1 MSGNIETTRKKIKIC
16 VIGAGAAG
24 LCAIRHLS
32 NDLISFEP
40 AVFEQSEV
48 IGGTWVYSEK
58 TQADLGHPIHSSMYK
73 NLRTNLPL
81 QLMNFPDF
89 QRMDQT
95 EPSCGTHEQ
104 IQKKS
109 FKEKLFNEGP
119 VNGNHRR
126 RCKTFKQGLDAAV
139 QRCLINSNHRR
150 RYEAFKRRLD
160 PAFNMK
166 IINVEPILKEEDW
179 RKTEWKVT
187 IKNLKTDLVEE
198 NNFDAVLICN
208 GHYSEPKIPK
218 ISGIETFSGDVMH
231 SHDYRCPEKYTG
243 KTVIILGAGPS
254 GIDIGIEITGYATH
268 VYLSHNGPRFSS
280 ALPQNMTEITRVK
293 FVNGNEFHLTDATTV
308 VADDLLYCTGYNFS
322 FPFLDETCH
331 IKVDNDHVN
340 TLFNHLINIKHPK
353 MAFVG
358 IPFKVIPF
366 PMFHIQ
372 VQYFLKL
379 LRGQVTLPSLE
390 VMIEDSKVKTNK
402 AHALE
407 ALQWEYNDYLADA
420 AGIDK
425 LPKFYKIGYS
435 EWSVKRTENL
445 LRYKYS
451 KIEIIDDQTVKIS
464 I

>member
-104 IQKKS
+104 VLKYLLDYADHFNLCQFIQ
-109 FKEKLFNEGP
+109 
-119 VNGNHRR
+119 
-126 RCKTFKQGLDAAV
+126 
-139 QRCLINSNHRR
+139 
-150 RYEAFKRRLD
+150 
-160 PAFNMK
+160 FNMK

-268 VYLSHNGPRFSS
+268 VYLSHNGPRKLFKNIFNHFLLDFSIRVETTHFFFRFSS

>member
-1 MSGNIETTRKKIKIC
+1 MSGNIETTRKKIKVC

-58 TQADLGHPIHSSMYK
+58 TQADIGHPIHSSIYK

-104 IQKKS
+104 VLKYLLDYADHFNLCQFIQ
-109 FKEKLFNEGP
+109 
-119 VNGNHRR
+119 
-126 RCKTFKQGLDAAV
+126 
-139 QRCLINSNHRR
+139 
-150 RYEAFKRRLD
+150 
-160 PAFNMK
+160 FNMK
-166 IINVEPILKEEDW
+166 VINVEPILKEEDW

-218 ISGIETFSGDVMH
+218 ISGIETFSGNVMH
-231 SHDYRCPEKYTG
+231 SHDYRSPEKYSG

-254 GIDIGIEITGYATH
+254 GIDIGIEITGFATH

-280 ALPQNMTEITRVK
+280 ALPPNMTEITRVK

-308 VADDLLYCTGYNFS
+308 IADDLLYCTGYNFS
-322 FPFLDETCH
+322 FLFLDETCH

-340 TLFNHLINIKHPK
+340 MLFNHLINIKHPK

-372 VQYFLKL
+372 VQYFLQL
-379 LRGQVTLPSLE
+379 LKGQVTLPSLE
-390 VMIEDSKVKTNK
+390 VMIEDSKVKTK
-402 AHALE
+402 KTHALE
-407 ALQWEYNDYLADA
+407 AFQWEYNDYLADA
-420 AGIDK
+420 AGIDR